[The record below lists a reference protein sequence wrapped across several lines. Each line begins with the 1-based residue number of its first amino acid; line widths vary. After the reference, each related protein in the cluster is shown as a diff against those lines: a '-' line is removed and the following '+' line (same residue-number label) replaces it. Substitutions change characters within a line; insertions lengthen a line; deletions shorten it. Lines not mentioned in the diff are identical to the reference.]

1 MHYRT
6 NAQIQQFQPTSTHK
20 TSTLLRRSPFRQR
33 VLYAFIL
40 IALTS
45 FTFPMQ
51 KKKIVF
57 FGDSITEAGVKP
69 RGYIAQVGDLASKEN
84 LSAKYE
90 FVGAGIGGNKVYDLY
105 LRLESDVLSRNPDVV
120 IIFVGVNDVWHKRSY
135 GTGTDADKF
144 EKFYTAI
151 IKKLQEKNIKAVL
164 CTPAAIGEK
173 TDYSNELDGDLNNY
187 SAIIRS
193 LAKKNN
199 LPIVD
204 LRNTFLEYNKKYN
217 TENKEA
223 GILTS
228 DRVHLNDKGNQVV
241 AEEMWKVI
249 KTL

>member
-1 MHYRT
+1 MRKM
-6 NAQIQQFQPTSTHK
+6 I
-20 TSTLLRRSPFRQR
+20 
-33 VLYAFIL
+33 I
-40 IALTS
+40 IAIAIIATS
-45 FTFPMQ
+45 FGTMQ
-51 KKKIVF
+51 KKQRVVF

-69 RGYIAQVGDLASKEN
+69 GGYITVLDQQLKQRGGNE
-84 LSAKYE
+84 YE
-90 FVGAGIGGNKVYDLY
+90 LIGAGIGGNKVYDLY
-105 LRLESDVLSRNPDVV
+105 LRLEDDVLSKNPDVV
-120 IIFVGVNDVWHKRSY
+120 FIFVGVNDVWHKRTY

-151 IKKLQEKNIKAVL
+151 IKKLREKNITAVL

-173 TDYSNELDGDLNNY
+173 IDYSNELDGDLNKY

-193 LAKKNN
+193 LAKNNN

-217 TENKEA
+217 AENKEA

-228 DRVHLNDKGNQVV
+228 DRVHLNEKGNQVV
-241 AEEMWKVI
+241 AEEMWKII